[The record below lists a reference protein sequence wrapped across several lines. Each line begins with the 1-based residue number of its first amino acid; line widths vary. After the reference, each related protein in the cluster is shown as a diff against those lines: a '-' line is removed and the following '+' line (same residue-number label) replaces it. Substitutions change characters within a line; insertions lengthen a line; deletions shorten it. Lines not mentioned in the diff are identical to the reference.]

1 MKLTAFCLCWL
12 LILTAPGVMA
22 QRTNAPSQSWDVLRK
37 LQAGNKVEV
46 ERKTDKKQ
54 FEGKMVSFSETELVI
69 ERKGNTLSFS
79 RDEVRRIWYR
89 SPPSRLKRIM
99 NTISGGAAGFLLAL
113 LLGAAAATE
122 CGDCAAAVF
131 GAAAGVGAAAA
142 ALGYYTTDSRRA
154 LIYIA
159 P

>member
-1 MKLTAFCLCWL
+1 MKIAAFCLCWL

-37 LQAGNKVEV
+37 LQAGNKLEV

-79 RDEVRRIWYR
+79 RDDVRRIWYR
-89 SPPSRLKRIM
+89 PPPGRLKRIM
-99 NTISGGAAGFLLAL
+99 NSIFGGAGGFLLAL
-113 LLGAAAATE
+113 LLGVAAGTQ
-122 CGDCAAAVF
+122 CGDCEAAVF
-131 GAAAGVGAAAA
+131 GAAAGVGAATAF
-142 ALGYYTTDSRRA
+142 LGYLTTDGRRA
-154 LIYIA
+154 
-159 P
+159 